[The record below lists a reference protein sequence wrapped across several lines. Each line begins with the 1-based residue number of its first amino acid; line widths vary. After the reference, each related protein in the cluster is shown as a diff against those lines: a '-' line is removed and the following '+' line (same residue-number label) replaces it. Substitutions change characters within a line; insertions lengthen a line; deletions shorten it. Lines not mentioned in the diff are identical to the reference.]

1 MTQLA
6 FNSFLV
12 AMLSVPVVTLIS
24 RRWTK
29 ACALP
34 PVLLMGSLAAG
45 VAVAAVGFWG
55 GQRFTVDVSQVASFS
70 FALSVDRL
78 SAFFLLL
85 ICSVALPVILFSSSY
100 IPRHYAGVR

>member
-55 GQRFTVDVSQVASFS
+55 GKGLRWMFLKWHRSHSH
-70 FALSVDRL
+70 
-78 SAFFLLL
+78 SAW
-85 ICSVALPVILFSSSY
+85 I
-100 IPRHYAGVR
+100 G

>member
-70 FALSVDRL
+70 FALRVDRL
-78 SAFFLLL
+78 SASFLLL
-85 ICSVALPVILFSSSY
+85 ICRAHVHCVLLSGA
-100 IPRHYAGVR
+100 